1 MIDTMDTRR
10 LRYFVQIVD
19 SGSITRAAAVS
30 GVAQP
35 ALSQQLAILE
45 NDLKVKLLERSVSGI
60 KPTAAGR
67 ILYARA
73 QAILRQLED
82 LREAVHREVRPLS
95 GTVIVGMPPT
105 MLSRFGLPLIGKVCT
120 QHPEMHLQ
128 IREEG
133 SLVLDELVATGKVEI
148 AISATRP
155 EGAMTGEEILT
166 EPIVLMYPASMDLPA
181 TATLAELARLP
192 WVLPRRPN
200 AIRSLIDSAFESNNL
215 VANVVVEIDSL
226 HSAMETVRRGFGVG
240 ATTLGA
246 IKEDLQASTLKARAL
261 GDAPLMRSMYLKRRQ
276 SPGPTPAA
284 EFVHGLLRDIAA
296 EVAQSAA

>member
-1 MIDTMDTRR
+1 
-10 LRYFVQIVD
+10 
-19 SGSITRAAAVS
+19 
-30 GVAQP
+30 
-35 ALSQQLAILE
+35 
-45 NDLKVKLLERSVSGI
+45 
-60 KPTAAGR
+60 
-67 ILYARA
+67 
-73 QAILRQLED
+73 
-82 LREAVHREVRPLS
+82 
-95 GTVIVGMPPT
+95 
-105 MLSRFGLPLIGKVCT
+105 
-120 QHPEMHLQ
+120 
-128 IREEG
+128 
-133 SLVLDELVATGKVEI
+133 VEI